1 MAQGFRGVFT
11 IPVTPFDR
19 HGNIDEDSL
28 KNEVDWCVRAG
39 AHGIVA
45 PVNAS
50 ESPTLLDDERKRV
63 TRLVVETTAKRVP
76 VVIGVSGVSTQASV
90 LYTKYARQVGADAVI
105 AMPPYG
111 VRLVDPESVFAFYQ
125 AVADAADDLPVFLQN
140 WGGPAGTQ
148 MTAHQMTRVMTEIDN
163 VSYLKEETA
172 NSGHLMTTVLA
183 TAGDACEGI
192 MGGIGGR
199 YLMDEFRRGACGTM
213 PACQTTDI
221 HVNIWNALD
230 AGNLDKAR
238 RTFNRLL
245 PLLNMEAAFGP
256 VVYKEVLKRRGVI
269 ANTTL
274 RSRRDSGLD
283 EYDHKELDEILRDVS
298 DLFSI

>member
-19 HGNIDEDSL
+19 HGNLDEDSL

-90 LYTKYARQVGADAVI
+90 MFTKYARQLGADAVI

-111 VRLVDPESVFAFYQ
+111 VRLADPESVFAFYQ
-125 AVADAADDLPVFLQN
+125 AVADAADDLPVFIQN

-148 MTAHQMTRVMTEIDN
+148 MTAHQ
-163 VSYLKEETA
+163 
-172 NSGHLMTTVLA
+172 
-183 TAGDACEGI
+183 
-192 MGGIGGR
+192 
-199 YLMDEFRRGACGTM
+199 
-213 PACQTTDI
+213 
-221 HVNIWNALD
+221 
-230 AGNLDKAR
+230 
-238 RTFNRLL
+238 
-245 PLLNMEAAFGP
+245 
-256 VVYKEVLKRRGVI
+256 
-269 ANTTL
+269 
-274 RSRRDSGLD
+274 
-283 EYDHKELDEILRDVS
+283 
-298 DLFSI
+298 